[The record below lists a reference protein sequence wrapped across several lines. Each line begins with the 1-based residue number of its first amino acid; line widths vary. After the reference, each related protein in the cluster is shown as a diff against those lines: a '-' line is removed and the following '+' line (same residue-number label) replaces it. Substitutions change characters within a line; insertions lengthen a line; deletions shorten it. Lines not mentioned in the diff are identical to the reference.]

1 MEMTAKA
8 LRSQVAAAFACLDRG
23 ETVTITY
30 RGKPRAKLVR
40 VDESV
45 RDEDRMPAFGMW
57 RDREDMAD
65 VEANVRELRKG
76 RRLAGAVGSSRER
89 R

>member
-23 ETVTITY
+23 ETVIITY
-30 RGKPRAKLVR
+30 RGKPRAKLVS
-40 VDESV
+40 VDEPV

-65 VEANVRELRKG
+65 VQAYVRELRKG
-76 RRLAGAVGSSRER
+76 RQLVG
-89 R
+89 